1 MKMKQLIKIRTL
13 LLMLAVSSA
22 VIFGSCQKDD
32 PVGDKTSLTASIATA
47 DALSASATT
56 AVYPQAAI
64 DAFKTSLAAV
74 KAASASTSLTQA
86 EVDTQVAALATAT
99 TTLKSYGTASYATL
113 SALITESS
121 TLANGATTTNYPQT
135 AIDAFKTTLATT
147 KTAAATLLT
156 EAQVT
161 NLNVNLTAA
170 KKTFATQIYGYI
182 DEALY
187 LNAGWHFDEGTGT
200 TATAFSTV
208 KHVGTF
214 TKGNAVIL
222 GAAAMLPTWGDGVKG
237 GKSIVLDGGAH
248 LEVPYTTAFLP
259 ANMSISVWVKPT
271 VLRADNYIVSQNY
284 WNGYK
289 LQTQDG
295 GKPFFT
301 YKKADGGGIDA
312 DNETDNSIKVDKWNH
327 IVVTL
332 NGTTK
337 ELKFFVN
344 GSLTKIWTE
353 SNKSIG
359 PITQTLTNPTAQPF
373 IIGGV
378 ATDAELARPASGFM
392 DWTTATNLGYFK
404 GSIDELKIYNIAL
417 ADGQVSKLYN
427 DEKP

>member
-1 MKMKQLIKIRTL
+1 MKQLIKIRTM
-13 LLMLAVSSA
+13 LLMLVVSSA
-22 VIFGSCQKDD
+22 MIFGSCQKDD
-32 PVGDKTSLTASIATA
+32 PVGDKTSLTTSIAAA

-74 KAASASTSLTQA
+74 KTASASTTLTQA
-86 EVDTQVAALATAT
+86 EVDVQVTALATAT
-99 TTLKSYGTASYATL
+99 TTLKSYGTPSYAAL
-113 SALITESS
+113 NVLITESG
-121 TLANGATTTNYPQT
+121 TLANGATAIDYPQA

-182 DEALY
+182 DETLY

-200 TATAFSTV
+200 TATSFAAG
-208 KHVGTF
+208 KQVGTF
-214 TKGNAVIL
+214 TKGNAGVF
-222 GAAAMLPTWGDGVKG
+222 GANAALPTWVDGVKG
-237 GKSIVLDGGAH
+237 GKAISLNNGAH

-259 ANMSISVWVKPT
+259 ANVTFSVWIKPT
-271 VLRADNYIVSQNY
+271 ELYENNYILSQNY

-289 LQTQDG
+289 LQTQGG

-301 YKKADGGGIDA
+301 YKKGTDSYVNV
-312 DNETDNSIKVDKWNH
+312 DNETDNSIKVNQWNH
-327 IVVTL
+327 IVITVNSATKVL
-332 NGTTK
+332 KIFVAGT
-337 ELKFFVN
+337 
-344 GSLTKIWTE
+344 LTKTWTE
-353 SNKSIG
+353 TDGIA
-359 PITQTLTNPTAQPF
+359 PFIQTLLPSPQPF
-373 IIGGV
+373 LIGCV
-378 ATDAELARPASGFM
+378 ATDAELAT
-392 DWTTATNLGYFK
+392 WTWTESATSLGYFK
-404 GSIDELKIYNIAL
+404 GAIDELKIYNIAL